1 MWFRILLALLC
12 AAPVAAK
19 AQEAHDPLLD
29 LMIEKGMVTREE
41 AARVQG
47 EAEARRTNAPG
58 ARFKM
63 PESKWK
69 INNAVK
75 SVELFGDIRL
85 RFEHR
90 EASTP
95 VGDRMELDRE
105 RAAVRFGLR
114 GDLFEDFYYGLRLET
129 STNPRSTWINF
140 GGSSPSPSGKSSN
153 GINVGQAYAGWRPE
167 SWLDVTVGRMPNP
180 LFTTPMVWDPDLN
193 PEGASERVKYAV
205 GKAEFFANFG
215 QFLYQDSNPSYV
227 SSSLLPFVAGSRPQN
242 STDQTFL
249 ISWQGGVNYHFSD
262 TVSAKIA
269 GTLYQYIGL
278 TTNVTASGVGD
289 TFIGESSYGGP
300 GSSVPLNGLTTANG
314 VSYNQVGVNNLLVVD
329 VPFEFNF
336 KIRKLNARLFGDYAY
351 NLEGAD
357 RANAARNALISQAS
371 LNGTTPPL
379 AAGKAQTKAVYAY
392 QIGAGIGSG
401 DNLGLVT
408 GAVAKRHSWE
418 LRSYWQ
424 HIEQYALDPN
434 LLDSDFMEGRGNM
447 EGIFAAAGYCFTDGV
462 IGTIRYGNASRINR
476 NLGTGG
482 NNLDIPQINPIQ
494 RYSIL
499 QLDFTVKF

>member
-1 MWFRILLALLC
+1 MWFGILLALLC
-12 AAPVAAK
+12 AAPVAAR

-58 ARFKM
+58 SRFKM

-95 VGDRMELDRE
+95 LGDRMELDRE

-193 PEGASERVKYAV
+193 PEGAAERVKYAV

-242 STDQTFL
+242 STD
-249 ISWQGGVNYHFSD
+249 
-262 TVSAKIA
+262 
-269 GTLYQYIGL
+269 
-278 TTNVTASGVGD
+278 
-289 TFIGESSYGGP
+289 
-300 GSSVPLNGLTTANG
+300 
-314 VSYNQVGVNNLLVVD
+314 
-329 VPFEFNF
+329 
-336 KIRKLNARLFGDYAY
+336 
-351 NLEGAD
+351 
-357 RANAARNALISQAS
+357 AAL
-371 LNGTTPPL
+371 P
-379 AAGKAQTKAVYAY
+379 
-392 QIGAGIGSG
+392 
-401 DNLGLVT
+401 
-408 GAVAKRHSWE
+408 
-418 LRSYWQ
+418 
-424 HIEQYALDPN
+424 
-434 LLDSDFMEGRGNM
+434 
-447 EGIFAAAGYCFTDGV
+447 
-462 IGTIRYGNASRINR
+462 
-476 NLGTGG
+476 
-482 NNLDIPQINPIQ
+482 
-494 RYSIL
+494 
-499 QLDFTVKF
+499 